1 MSKAV
6 GIDLG
11 TTNSCVAI
19 IEDGEPVVIPN
30 SEGARTTPSVV
41 ALTADG
47 TRLVGQ
53 IARRQAV
60 TNPARTL
67 YAVKR
72 LIGNRFDSDEVRHLD
87 AMVPFQ
93 VVASD
98 RGDAW
103 LKVGDDLLSPPV
115 VSAMVLESM
124 KETAENYL
132 GEPVT
137 QAVIT
142 VPAYFND
149 AQRQATTEAGRIAGL
164 EVLRIIPEPTAAAL
178 AYGFGKAEKLTV
190 AVFDLGGGTF
200 DISVLTI
207 DNDVYEVLS
216 TNGDTFLG
224 GEDFDNLIV
233 AHLLASFKAESGVDL
248 SGEPVPLQRIKEAA
262 EKAKHELSATDETEV
277 NLPFITTTDAG
288 PIHLTLPLS
297 RAKLEELVS
306 ELIARLD
313 APCAQAIADA
323 GLKKSDLDRVL
334 LVGGMTRMP
343 AVKRRVEE
351 IFGKAAEEGVN
362 PDEVVAV
369 GAALQASVVSGDV
382 KDVLLLNVTPLTLGI
397 EIAGG
402 LFEPIIPRNT
412 TFPCRKS
419 KVFTTAQDNQD
430 WIRVHVVQGERQM
443 ADDNKSLGILEMY
456 GLPPTPRGVPEIEVT
471 FELDA
476 NGIMHVEAL
485 DKGTGKA
492 QKMRVISDSG
502 LTDDEIDD
510 MIVQAEQYR
519 ADDRLRRQ
527 TAEARNRLEGLIYT
541 SRRSL
546 DEYRDAVDPED
557 AEAIEAAL
565 LLAEDT
571 SDSGSIHQLDE
582 AYEALSTASQ
592 RIAES
597 LYRIAEDEA
606 RAELDSGEWSE
617 ETAPAEGE

>member
-60 TNPARTL
+60 TNPGRTL
-67 YAVKR
+67 YAIKR
-72 LIGNRFDSDEVRHLD
+72 LIGNRYDSDAVKHLA
-87 AMVPFQ
+87 AMVPFS
-93 VVASD
+93 VEASE

-103 LKVGDDLLSPPV
+103 LRVGDDLLSPPV
-115 VSAMVLESM
+115 VSAMILESM

-178 AYGFGKAEKLTV
+178 AYGFGKSEKLTV

-216 TNGDTFLG
+216 TNGDTLLG

-233 AHLLASFKAESGVDL
+233 EYLLESFKSESGVDL
-248 SGEPVPLQRIKEAA
+248 SNEAVPLQRIKEAA
-262 EKAKHELSATDETEV
+262 EKAKHELSAAQETEV
-277 NLPFITTTDAG
+277 NLPFIATTDAG
-288 PIHLTLPLS
+288 PIHLTQPLT
-297 RAKLEELVS
+297 RAKLEELVGG
-306 ELIARLD
+306 LIERLD
-313 APCAQAIADA
+313 GPCAQALADA
-323 GLKKSDLDRVL
+323 GLKKADLDRVL

-343 AVKRRVEE
+343 AVKTRVEH
-351 IFGKAAEEGVN
+351 IFGRGAEEGVN
-362 PDEVVAV
+362 PDEVVAI
-369 GAALQASVVSGDV
+369 GAALQASVVSGEV

-402 LFEPIIPRNT
+402 MFEPIIPRNT

-443 ADDNKSLGILEMY
+443 ADDNKSLGLLEMY
-456 GLPPTPRGVPEIEVT
+456 GLPPAPRGVPEIEVT

-502 LTDDEIDD
+502 LTDDQIDD

-519 ADDRLRRQ
+519 ADDKLRRQ
-527 TAEARNRLEGLIYT
+527 TAEARNRLDGLIYT

-546 DEYRDAVDPED
+546 DEYRDAVDPND

-565 LLAEDT
+565 VLADDT
-571 SDSGSIHQLDE
+571 RDSSSLHALEE
-582 AYEALSTASQ
+582 AYDALSTASQ

-597 LYRIAEDEA
+597 LYQIAEEEA
-606 RAELDSGEWSE
+606 RAELESD
-617 ETAPAEGE
+617 T